1 MDSIDAGRA
10 GIPITELDIAGG
22 VIDLL
27 DHDDLTEARL
37 LRYFESNASLL
48 KQNISQA
55 KAKYQEDTIGGIVK
69 LNFPRYIQNSALILS
84 NHKRFAAVKDH
95 VIEKL
100 SKTYGNNLPAVV
112 LVPCLGLFSAGGW
125 ADPINGTHHIFIA
138 LERLPE
144 DFQMEILLAHEIT
157 HAISEID
164 RDTVLGGFYNEGYA
178 TYVSSVLYPGHNEE
192 TYFFSLEKIKYDSYL
207 DWIDKHRDKI
217 YQDSGEPFVVLD
229 EIHKLYFTSSFSDYP
244 NIGYVIGFKYLEYL
258 NRGYTL
264 QELRTLGMNESEN
277 RKAFKAFI
285 CNSEF

>member
-1 MDSIDAGRA
+1 MATNNPGQGES
-10 GIPITELDIAGG
+10 PIKELDIAGAL
-22 VIDLL
+22 IDLL
-27 DHDDLTEARL
+27 DHGDLTGAHLLHYFETNKTL
-37 LRYFESNASLL
+37 LR
-48 KQNISQA
+48 QNISQA
-55 KAKYQEDTIGGIVK
+55 KAKYKEDTIGGIVK

-84 NHKRFAAVKDH
+84 NYNRFALVKDG

-100 SKTYGNNLPAVV
+100 SGVYGDNLPGVV

-125 ADPINGTHHIFIA
+125 ADHMNGTHHIFIA

-144 DFQMEILLAHEIT
+144 DFPMEILLSHEVA

-178 TYVSSVLYPGHNEE
+178 TYVSSILYPGHSEE
-192 TYFFSLEKIKYDSYL
+192 TYFFSLDKIEYEGYL

-217 YQDSGEPFVVLD
+217 FQDSGEPFVVLN

-277 RKAFKAFI
+277 RKAFRAFI